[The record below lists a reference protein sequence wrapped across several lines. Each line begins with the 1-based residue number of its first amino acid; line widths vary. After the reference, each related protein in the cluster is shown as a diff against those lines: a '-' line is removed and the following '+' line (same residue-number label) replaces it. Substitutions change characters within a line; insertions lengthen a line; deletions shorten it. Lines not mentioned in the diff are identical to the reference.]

1 MIGLKKILPF
11 LIAVTSLIPIGYN
24 LSLVKSDFLRL
35 PRHIKLNNLTEIQR
49 ISTT

>member
-1 MIGLKKILPF
+1 MIGLKRFYL

-24 LSLVKSDFLRL
+24 LSLVKSDFLR
-35 PRHIKLNNLTEIQR
+35 PPITKLNNLTEIQR